1 MLFETII
8 IIFIMAVAIV
18 LILLEIFL
26 LPGITVAGIGGCL
39 FAVGGLVYAYATSTF
54 LGHVTLGTSILVFI
68 LVFAWL
74 LRSKSF
80 NRVALK
86 TDIDSKLVSSREL
99 GIAPGDEGVTLSR
112 LAPIGKARI
121 KGITVEAKSVD
132 DLIDENTPVEVMRV
146 DGYNVVVRKK
156 DKASDADSRTA
167 QETDQPSFTH

>member
-39 FAVGGLVYAYATSTF
+39 FAVGGLIYAYATSTW
-54 LGHVTLGTSILVFI
+54 LGHITLGASILVFI
-68 LVFAWL
+68 LAFAWL

-121 KGITVEAKSVD
+121 KGIMVEAKSID

-146 DGYNVVVRKK
+146 DGYNVIVKRKNK
-156 DKASDADSRTA
+156 SSDENSRTT
-167 QETDQPSFTH
+167 QENDQSLFIH